1 MAKASLSSLAAG
13 VASRLGQLTVQTAKQ
28 VRTRAEHMA
37 RKGLSDATKLL
48 DRALH
53 NTTATTATTA
63 ADAKEVKALTRKT
76 KTAKLASPK
85 AKRLTKR

>member
-28 VRTRAEHMA
+28 ARTRAEHMA

-53 NTTATTATTA
+53 NTTATTAT
-63 ADAKEVKALTRKT
+63 DAKEVKALTRKT